1 MEMNQE
7 APSSSMERPFCFL
20 PVIAGVELALHLLL
34 VTKASTA
41 VESIPIDVV

>member
-7 APSSSMERPFCFL
+7 APLHHRWRGLFVS

-34 VTKASTA
+34 ATKAATA